1 MGRNFLNLINKSFGT
16 YTIRGIDIE
25 PTYWEAGAIVFLIF
39 LLILTMAR
47 VRYLFIHWSISKP
60 SISMIF
66 WGFLLALILEGFL
79 IIGGRTMLTEVLG
92 WKNAPKPISTVL
104 DVGRSKLVEVLGI
117 NKEVPESVAK
127 EAPTYQSVINDF
139 ESLSS
144 EDKVVIKDF
153 VCKP

>member
-1 MGRNFLNLINKSFGT
+1 MGSNLLKVINKSFGT

-25 PTYWEAGAIVFLIF
+25 PTYWEAAAIVFLIF
-39 LLILTMAR
+39 LLILTFAR

-92 WKNAPKPISTVL
+92 WKNAPKPISTAL
-104 DVGRSKLVEVLGI
+104 DAGRSKLVEVLGVT
-117 NKEVPESVAK
+117 KEVPESVAK
-127 EAPTYQSVINDF
+127 DTPTYQSVIGDY

-144 EDKVVIKDF
+144 EDKEVVGNFI
-153 VCKP
+153 CKP